1 MSYILDAL
9 KRAETERDRE
19 RGAVPGL
26 HTQYPMHSS
35 APRLSGV
42 MNRSVWLV
50 VAVSLTLVVLSVGFW
65 FWRVSDSAPLAPAT
79 SLVPIPAKAE
89 VPTVLM
95 LPSET
100 KLDNSG
106 KPVSASAPDAAGN
119 PHAAVPPPPPLPPPQ
134 STPMLPSVP
143 LLADLAQDIRSQI
156 PKITI
161 SGSVYSEIPSQ
172 RRLLV
177 NNLVL
182 AHGNLIT
189 PELKLEEIQTH
200 SSLFSFKGTRFR
212 VAH

>member
-106 KPVSASAPDAAGN
+106 KPASASAPDAAGN
-119 PHAAVPPPPPLPPPQ
+119 PLAAVPPPLTSPP
-134 STPMLPSVP
+134 STPQLTSIP
-143 LLADLAQDIRSQI
+143 LLADLAQDMRSQI
-156 PKITI
+156 PKVTI

-182 AHGNLIT
+182 AQGNLIT